1 MKDRFEKLND
11 LINVKIAQ
19 FLTQYKWVAECYLT
33 LDRETMLSKMKECAM
48 STEFESEIMKFLSD
62 LSDIKT
68 LLIYESEN
76 NDSFDECVKDFEK
89 EDCSAFEGSIRI
101 DELNEMKEVFK

>member
-1 MKDRFEKLND
+1 MYENQQTD
-11 LINVKIAQ
+11 
-19 FLTQYKWVAECYLT
+19 
-33 LDRETMLSKMKECAM
+33 
-48 STEFESEIMKFLSD
+48 TEHYHND